1 MNKITEEA
9 MTNMIRRIE
18 KLENSVYSW
27 QKKKNHSVNSGG
39 NVSECASMNPSANN
53 PNIASKAQTDYLRSL
68 GGKVWSGM
76 SKEEAGKGIDER
88 TGKNKD
94 KKMSRDVPQCPTMS
108 REIVEPK
115 EVETDDAGLDGDLL

>member
-18 KLENSVYSW
+18 ILESQIKKMNSH
-27 QKKKNHSVNSGG
+27 QTI
-39 NVSECASMNPSANN
+39 
-53 PNIASKAQTDYLRSL
+53 PNINILPATPGQINYIRML
-68 GGKVWSGM
+68 GGCSTFPLT
-76 SKEEAGKGIDER
+76 KEEAGQEIDR
-88 TGKNKD
+88 LLKLK
-94 KKMSRDVPQCPTMS
+94 DVPQCPTMS